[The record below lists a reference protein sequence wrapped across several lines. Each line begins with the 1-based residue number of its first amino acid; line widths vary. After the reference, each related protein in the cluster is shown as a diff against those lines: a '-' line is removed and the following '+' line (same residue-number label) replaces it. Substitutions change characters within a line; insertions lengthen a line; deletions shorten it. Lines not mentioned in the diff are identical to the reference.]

1 MFHND
6 KVDDYISESCYLCGQ
21 ELTDVEDIL
30 VSVESDQYLCVECAT
45 YHNIRVV
52 KCMDLD

>member
-6 KVDDYISESCYLCGQ
+6 KVEKYISEQCYLCGQ

-30 VSVESDQYLCVECAT
+30 VNQEDQYVCQECAT

-52 KCMDLD
+52 KCIDLD